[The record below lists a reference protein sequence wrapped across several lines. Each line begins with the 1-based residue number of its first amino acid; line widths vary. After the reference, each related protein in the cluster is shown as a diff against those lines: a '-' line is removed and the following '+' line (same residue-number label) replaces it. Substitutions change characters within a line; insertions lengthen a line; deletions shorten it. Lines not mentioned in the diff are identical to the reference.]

1 MDLELNEDQSL
12 LVSSLQSILDHYQE
26 LPSEHR
32 RERSYYSHELDSQLG
47 ANGFLDAA
55 RTPGMGALEAALV
68 VIEASRVPVTVETGA
83 TALVA
88 PHLSDGIFPR
98 PITLISGGLDKA
110 QRFLPV
116 AKAAIMDVGDDVLV
130 IPVDRENVEAVET
143 IYAYPYGRFKTP
155 PDLSNAIRLG
165 PGAVAPLRQ
174 WWRVSLAAEC
184 AGLMR
189 SAVDFTVDYVKQR
202 RMFGTTLGS
211 YQAVHHR
218 LAQAHRVA
226 RATYFLALKAAW
238 TGDNFD
244 ALQAVGFAQ
253 QHIQQLTFDLHQF
266 NGAMGVTNEHKLHFW
281 TYRFRALQA
290 EMGGANGA
298 ALEAADLLWG
308 PVGAPKI
315 VETAVTAAAARK
327 REKALA

>member
-1 MDLELNEDQSL
+1 MDFDLNEDQAV
-12 LVSSLQSILDHYQE
+12 LVTSLQSILAHYQE
-26 LPSEHR
+26 LPVEHR
-32 RERSYYSHELDSQLG
+32 RDRSHYSHELDAQLVN
-47 ANGFLDAA
+47 NGFLEAA

-68 VIEASRVPVTVETGA
+68 VMETSKVPVTVETGA
-83 TALVA
+83 SALVA
-88 PHLSDGIFPR
+88 PHLSEGEIPR
-98 PITLISGGLDKA
+98 PITLISGDLTKA

-116 AKAAIMDVGDDVLV
+116 ARAAILDTGDDVLV
-130 IPVDRENVEAVET
+130 FPVDQANVETIET
-143 IYAYPYGRFKTP
+143 IYAYPYGRFRNP
-155 PDLSNAIRLG
+155 PDISKAVRLG

-174 WWRVSLAAEC
+174 WWRVSIAAEC

-202 RMFGTTLGS
+202 KMFGTTLGT

-226 RATYFLALKAAW
+226 RATQFLTLKAAW
-238 TGDNFD
+238 SGDNFD
-244 ALQAVGFAQ
+244 ALQAAGFAQ

-290 EMGGANGA
+290 ELGGANVA
-298 ALEAADLLWG
+298 ALETADLLWG

-315 VETAVTAAAARK
+315 PETPALSAARK
-327 REKALA
+327 REHAPA